1 MNITINP
8 GAATEDAVQID
19 SIVSAI
25 EADMETLDTA
35 IKSTI
40 PSGIETDW
48 SKELKDKWTTYY
60 NSEIP
65 EAMEEMKASAT
76 NLRIAVMD
84 ALQYNK

>member
-48 SKELKDKWTTYY
+48 SKELQDKWT
-60 NSEIP
+60 IP